1 MKAYQTF
8 HESGRNHRPQER
20 DWPVV
25 QLPNPEVVE
34 KPKRRQFT
42 AEYKLR
48 ILQEAEACAP
58 GELGALLRREGLY
71 SSNLTNW
78 RRQRAKGELEALSVK
93 RRGAKPLDAKSKR
106 IAYLEEEN
114 ERLLERV
121 KQAEAIIEV
130 QKKVAALLS
139 ERC

>member
-1 MKAYQTF
+1 MKMKAYQTF
-8 HESGRNHRPQER
+8 HESGRNYRPQER

-25 QLPNPEVVE
+25 QPPNPEVVE

-78 RRQRAKGELEALSVK
+78 RRQRAK
-93 RRGAKPLDAKSKR
+93 
-106 IAYLEEEN
+106 
-114 ERLLERV
+114 
-121 KQAEAIIEV
+121 
-130 QKKVAALLS
+130 
-139 ERC
+139 